1 MTDEAAFD
9 ILRERRGTM
18 YDPRVVERFIAVQSL
33 IAPADADDAQARQQ
47 VIQQIVRSAKAPAPA
62 AEAPPAPAASSVPED
77 VLAFVS
83 LSRLASGD
91 HTAAD
96 VLALASMLL
105 RDTASPSTL
114 AWYVLDPAANILK
127 VAHASGPAADLFRGL
142 SIPIASRL
150 TGWVAANRQPI
161 VNSDPAL
168 DLGAELAGAASLQS
182 CLSVPLVTGESLVGV
197 LSLYAPRPKAFSEDE
212 GRLMQMIAPHVAT
225 AVSRAR
231 RHEFE
236 APVPM
241 TEKRAVGGPLR
252 LVAAR

>member
-1 MTDEAAFD
+1 M
-9 ILRERRGTM
+9 
-18 YDPRVVERFIAVQSL
+18 
-33 IAPADADDAQARQQ
+33 
-47 VIQQIVRSAKAPAPA
+47 
-62 AEAPPAPAASSVPED
+62 PEE

-114 AWYVLDPAANILK
+114 AWYVLDPAANALK

-150 TGWVAANRQPI
+150 SGWVAANRQPI

-168 DLGAELAGAASLQS
+168 DLGSEQAAAASLQS

-197 LSLYAPRPKAFSEDE
+197 LSIYASRPHAFTEDQ
-212 GRLMQMIAPHVAT
+212 GRLMQMIAPHVGDRCLARQ
-225 AVSRAR
+225 AAGAGRAGARRRQARAR
-231 RHEFE
+231 RP
-236 APVPM
+236 AATGCNQPV
-241 TEKRAVGGPLR
+241 ERSR
-252 LVAAR
+252 R